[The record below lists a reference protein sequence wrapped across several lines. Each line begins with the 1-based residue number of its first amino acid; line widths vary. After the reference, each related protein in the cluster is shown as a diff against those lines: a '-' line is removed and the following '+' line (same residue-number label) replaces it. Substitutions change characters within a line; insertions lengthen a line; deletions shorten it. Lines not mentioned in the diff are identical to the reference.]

1 MDKRYLGKKLESY
14 TVNGVTVKPND
25 RVSVVEK
32 STGNVYTFGIES
44 IHINDIYGTIAIVK
58 AGGCHATDVKSNK
71 NYYSET
77 SGGVIILD
85 GAKIIVYNGH

>member
-1 MDKRYLGKKLESY
+1 MDKSYLGKELESY
-14 TVNGVTVKPND
+14 TVDGVTVKPND

-32 STGNVYTFGIES
+32 STGNAYTFGIES

-58 AGGCHATDVKSNK
+58 SGGYYAIDVESNK

-77 SGGVIILD
+77 SGGVIILNN
-85 GAKIIVYNGH
+85 AKIIVYKGQ